1 MMKMIKLLPLWE
13 KINNLLPIAQG
24 EFITFLIES
33 SCKFN
38 FYYGIDSYANY
49 LIAIETVEEP
59 HQINLNS
66 VSFDTFSY
74 KRSDIGWFTVFVLKN
89 KLLISVF
96 DKLCEDLF
104 YSVQEVHDENSLN
117 ALLQNRIKSWRNLLA
132 TGGNELLTEIQIQ
145 GLLAELVVFK
155 SLLDKKIQC
164 LDVAKSWLGPS
175 KEEKDFKFKDFSIE
189 VKSILPDADAVTI
202 SSLDQLSAYEDLYL
216 YIVEFLKSPLVAF
229 DTINLPVMVEKILIQ
244 LNIDPV
250 AKNIFELKLLES
262 GYSANEKYTGYNYY
276 LNKIE
281 NFLVDDSFPK
291 LTSKNVPVG
300 ILAANYK
307 LSIDLLRGIKQ

>member
-1 MMKMIKLLPLWE
+1 
-13 KINNLLPIAQG
+13 
-24 EFITFLIES
+24 
-33 SCKFN
+33 
-38 FYYGIDSYANY
+38 
-49 LIAIETVEEP
+49 
-59 HQINLNS
+59 
-66 VSFDTFSY
+66 
-74 KRSDIGWFTVFVLKN
+74 
-89 KLLISVF
+89 
-96 DKLCEDLF
+96 
-104 YSVQEVHDENSLN
+104 
-117 ALLQNRIKSWRNLLA
+117 
-132 TGGNELLTEIQIQ
+132 
-145 GLLAELVVFK
+145 LAELVVFE
-155 SLLDKKIQC
+155 SLLKNKIQC

-175 KEEKDFKFKDFSIE
+175 KDEKDFKFKDFSIE

-216 YIVEFLKSPLVAF
+216 YIVEFLKSPLVAS
-229 DTINLPVMVEKILIQ
+229 DTINLPVMVEKILMQ

-307 LSIDLLRGIKQ
+307 LSIDLIRGIK